1 MKATS
6 STADESRNS
15 AIGDELT
22 AYAARILAG
31 TGLSTQDAVNDHPAQ
46 PGTAGEALRHGW
58 QTADRAARVRS

>member
-6 STADESRNS
+6 HRAEDSPTA
-15 AIGDELT
+15 AISDELGV
-22 AYAARILAG
+22 YAARILAG
-31 TGLSTQDAVNDHPAQ
+31 SGLRAQDAANDHCAQ